1 MQNTSS
7 FIKHGLV
14 DFDSHLFSFVL
25 DDPATNQLFLLKNI
39 IDSFD
44 EFSLLSIVDTDETI
58 VFVNKEFCKISK
70 YSEDELLGQN
80 HSIIKS
86 GHHSSTFYKNM
97 KKTIYEGH
105 VWQGEFKNK
114 AKDGTFY
121 WVRTMIMPLFGTGNK
136 IEQYIAIRTDIT
148 SQIRLAEKLVK
159 SERLSSIGELSAR
172 LAHDIRNPLS
182 VIKTSQKILRK
193 LQGDPES
200 VEQTL
205 VRNDNAIDRIVHQI
219 DNVMDFLK
227 DSPLKLESVSVLEF
241 IQLIISE
248 TIVLTVSTDQDS
260 YVSGNE
266 IVISGTVG
274 EIIEDLPVVLQ
285 IVTAIDL
292 VGIAQIVPAS
302 DGTFTHTILADG
314 HLWLADST
322 ITVKAFYGG
331 NNIAQTSF
339 EFLVE

>member
-1 MQNTSS
+1 MIIIAQTSDGVDVRTLKLNVDLSEEFNSNTESAEIEILFPRS
-7 FIKHGLV
+7 KIASLWFLSATGSIGLTESETPA
-14 DFDSHLFSFVL
+14 DTPEIDTTPTPDDTIL
-25 DDPATNQLFLLKNI
+25 DDTPP
-39 IDSFD
+39 
-44 EFSLLSIVDTDETI
+44 VD
-58 VFVNKEFCKISK
+58 
-70 YSEDELLGQN
+70 
-80 HSIIKS
+80 
-86 GHHSSTFYKNM
+86 
-97 KKTIYEGH
+97 
-105 VWQGEFKNK
+105 
-114 AKDGTFY
+114 
-121 WVRTMIMPLFGTGNK
+121 
-136 IEQYIAIRTDIT
+136 
-148 SQIRLAEKLVK
+148 
-159 SERLSSIGELSAR
+159 
-172 LAHDIRNPLS
+172 
-182 VIKTSQKILRK
+182 
-193 LQGDPES
+193 
-200 VEQTL
+200 
-205 VRNDNAIDRIVHQI
+205 
-219 DNVMDFLK
+219 
-227 DSPLKLESVSVLEF
+227 
-241 IQLIISE
+241 ISE